1 MEKIFSEI
9 EPSLFQFQMCDDIQ
23 IGSQEFEAL
32 AEEDQEELVF
42 EACMTDSNSN
52 DSFQLH
58 QYVTQFFLPNTA
70 ATPHVPQPQQQQR
83 FVQSQPEPSK
93 SVAHRSKGK
102 SSGSGWAQESRDK
115 YQKTWNERKEIR
127 TRVDTSIRMLL
138 DTHIYRKLLVS
149 ADDFNNDLRNIEFDQ
164 DLLRSEI
171 LIVFREIPEIDSFKH
186 YEFTTIDKLVEDVS
200 DKCIGRTGYQ
210 RKTKR
215 PYKKSGKYVGLNG
228 AKPRR
233 TRDINGDLVENT
245 NVPEPKPKRSRG
257 RPRKNIHIL

>member
-1 MEKIFSEI
+1 
-9 EPSLFQFQMCDDIQ
+9 MCDDIQ
-23 IGSQEFEAL
+23 IGSQEFKAL
-32 AEEDQEELVF
+32 AQEDQEELVF

-52 DSFQLH
+52 DSFELH
-58 QYVTQFFLPNTA
+58 QYVTQFFLPPSPA
-70 ATPHVPQPQQQQR
+70 PHVPPPQPLQA
-83 FVQSQPEPSK
+83 PPAHKPSK
-93 SVAHRSKGK
+93 AASRQCKSKGP
-102 SSGSGWAQESRDK
+102 GWDQESRDK

-164 DLLRSEI
+164 DLLRNEI
-171 LIVFREIPEIDSFKH
+171 LIVFREIPEIESFKN
-186 YEFTTIDKLVEDVS
+186 YEFTTIEKLVEDVS
-200 DKCIGRTGYQ
+200 NKCIGRTGYQ

-233 TRDINGDLVENT
+233 KRNEDGELVENT

-257 RPRKNIHIL
+257 RPRKNIHVL